1 MKLAV
6 KKIDTL
12 KRELSFEV
20 AKERVAKHQEDI
32 FKEVAKSAKIRGF
45 RPGKAPRNVIETE
58 YGALIKEETI
68 KKVIPEVYQE
78 GIEQEKLAPLDYPQ
92 ISDVEF
98 KDGQINFKA
107 VIEIK
112 PEVKIANYKGI
123 AVERKSS
130 KVTDEDINK
139 TLEYFKKGQGKD
151 DKQELDDAFVKGLGY
166 PSLEAFKESLARQME
181 IDKDRQNRL
190 DVEKQITDHL
200 IKAAKLTAPQSLVQ
214 KQMDHRVNE
223 LKERLKS
230 QGLAEEEIQKR
241 EQQITKDLKDAV
253 ERDVKLYLIFDKIA
267 ELEGMEFKE
276 GESLPVKVMEF
287 LMKEAEWKEGK
298 GK

>member
-6 KKIDTL
+6 KKLDTL

-20 AKERVAKHQEDI
+20 AKDRVVKHQEAVC
-32 FKEVAKSAKIRGF
+32 KEVAKSAKIRGF
-45 RPGKAPRNVIETE
+45 RPGKAPKDVIEAQ

-68 KKVIPEVYQE
+68 KKVLPEAYQE
-78 GIEQEKLAPLDYPQ
+78 GIEKEKLAPLDYPQ

-98 KDGQINFKA
+98 KDGQISFKA

-112 PEVKIANYKGI
+112 PEVKISNYKGLS
-123 AVERKSS
+123 VERKSS

-139 TLEYFKKGQGKD
+139 TLDYFKKSQGKD
-151 DKQELDDAFVKGLGY
+151 EKQELDDQFVKGLGF
-166 PSLEAFKESLARQME
+166 PTLESFKESLTRQME

-190 DVEKQITDHL
+190 DVEKQITDQL
-200 IKAAKLTAPQSLVQ
+200 IKTAKLTAPQSLVQ
-214 KQMDHRVNE
+214 KQLDHRIDE

-241 EQQITKDLKDAV
+241 EQQMRKDLKEAV

-267 ELEGMEFKE
+267 EIENMEFKE

-287 LMKEAEWKEGK
+287 LMKEAQWKEGK
-298 GK
+298 SK